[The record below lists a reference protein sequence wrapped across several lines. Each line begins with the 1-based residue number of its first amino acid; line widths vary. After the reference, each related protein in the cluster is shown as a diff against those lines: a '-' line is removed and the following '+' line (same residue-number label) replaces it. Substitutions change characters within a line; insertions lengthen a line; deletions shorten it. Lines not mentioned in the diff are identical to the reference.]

1 MKRYAMA
8 FILVFLCFSLFPSGL
23 LGEESSRPEE
33 VLTGDYPVDS
43 ENFLDLTPE
52 QESKLKEFRKMRQ
65 EERREF
71 QSKMREVRKKMAR
84 MMRDPEANEKAIQ
97 GLYQETAKL
106 RSGHLAQ
113 VIMHKK
119 EIKKILT
126 PEQLEKL
133 EKAKKRIAQRRS
145 FQRNRFLGRGGFS
158 RSGRFRQMDRV
169 RFFWRGRHFGGRLF
183 LNNWRRW
190 R

>member
-1 MKRYAMA
+1 MKRYVMA
-8 FILVFLCFSLFPSGL
+8 FILVFLCFSLFPSGV

-52 QESKLKEFRKMRQ
+52 QESKLVEFRKMRQ
-65 EERREF
+65 EERREL

-84 MMRDPEANEKAIQ
+84 MMRDPEANEKTIR
-97 GLYQETAKL
+97 GLYQEKAKL
-106 RSGHLAQ
+106 RSGHLTQ

-133 EKAKKRIAQRRS
+133 EKAKKRIAQRRG
-145 FQRNRFLGRGGFS
+145 FQRNRFLGSGGFFG
-158 RSGRFRQMDRV
+158 SGRFRQMDRM
-169 RFFWRGRHFGGRLF
+169 RFFWRGRLFIGCLF
-183 LNNWRRW
+183 LNSWRRW

>member
-1 MKRYAMA
+1 MMKRYVMA
-8 FILVFLCFSLFPSGL
+8 FIIVFLYFSLFPSGL
-23 LGEESSRPEE
+23 LGQETIRPEE
-33 VLTGDYPVDS
+33 VITGDYPVDS

-65 EERREF
+65 EERKEF
-71 QSKMREVRKKMAR
+71 QRKMREVRKKMAP

-97 GLYQETAKL
+97 GLYQEIAKL
-106 RSGHLAQ
+106 RSGHLAE
-113 VIMHKK
+113 VIMQKK

-133 EKAKKRIAQRRS
+133 EKAKKRITQRR
-145 FQRNRFLGRGGFS
+145 FQRNRSISRRGSS
-158 RSGRFRQMDRV
+158 RRGRFRQMDRM
-169 RFFWRGRHFGGRLF
+169 RFPRRRRYFRGRLF

>member
-1 MKRYAMA
+1 MKRYVMA
-8 FILVFLCFSLFPSGL
+8 FILVFLYFSLFPSGL

-33 VLTGDYPVDS
+33 ILTGDYPVDS

-71 QSKMREVRKKMAR
+71 QSKMREVRKKMAP
-84 MMRDPEANEKAIQ
+84 MMGDPEANEKAIQ
-97 GLYQETAKL
+97 GLYQEIAKL
-106 RSGHLAQ
+106 RSGHLTQ
-113 VIMHKK
+113 VILHKK

-133 EKAKKRIAQRRS
+133 EKAKKRIVQRRR
-145 FQRNRFLGRGGFS
+145 FQRNRFLGSGGFS
-158 RSGRFRQMDRV
+158 RSGRFRQMGRMS
-169 RFFWRGRHFGGRLF
+169 FFRRGLHFRGHLF